1 MSIRRIGIYAG
12 AAVLIGLALWFF
24 GGTAIDW
31 VIASRL
37 QEHQAKLEAVV
48 QAKEQEIATA
58 KQEIQTLTT
67 DRDVRKAEAVA
78 AAKEAERFRKER
90 NAWMQQAEELAK
102 RQHQVPTEVARV
114 PDSQLGKEIRAALAD
129 MRAGIAT
136 ACPIQ

>member
-1 MSIRRIGIYAG
+1 MSIRRIRNYAG

-24 GGTAIDW
+24 GGTGIDW

-48 QAKEQEIATA
+48 QEKEQEITTA
-58 KQEIQTLTT
+58 KQEIQTLTN

-78 AAKEAERFRKER
+78 AAKEAERLRKER
-90 NAWMQQAEELAK
+90 NAWMQQADELAK
-102 RQHQVPTEVARV
+102 RQNQVPTEVARV
-114 PDSQLGKEIRAALAD
+114 SDSQLGKEIRAALAD